1 LIKEPLDIRI
11 QDYLQPFVGM
21 EFQYLLDSHMAV
33 ATTNEAK
40 GPFVKRGFKDRVQKP
55 T

>member
-1 LIKEPLDIRI
+1 
-11 QDYLQPFVGM
+11 
-21 EFQYLLDSHMAV
+21 MAV